1 MRALFIAFPAVEYQ
15 KSKQFYEKAVGLT
28 VLREFDGE
36 PHRFT
41 NYDLGGM
48 MLKLYEWTETY
59 YGSGHSGLFIE
70 TDTLDTTVNRLR
82 NLGTKTTDI
91 VVHKWG
97 GRCCSVTD
105 PFGNVFDLIDVSQ
118 KGEA

>member
-1 MRALFIAFPAVEYQ
+1 MLYPTHGQITKFMIMRALFIAFPAVEYQ

-48 MLKLYEWTETY
+48 VLKLYE
-59 YGSGHSGLFIE
+59 
-70 TDTLDTTVNRLR
+70 
-82 NLGTKTTDI
+82 
-91 VVHKWG
+91 
-97 GRCCSVTD
+97 
-105 PFGNVFDLIDVSQ
+105 
-118 KGEA
+118 